1 MAFKRRLTAGL
12 AALSDPDFDPLTNG
26 REALGLPLSA
36 GSVDEMAEPAFL
48 ERLFQWRSLVAIT
61 RVGASNTAPEASRL
75 EALLA
80 RQSCLSLGRSTVV
93 GSWSKTSD
101 PKPSAGWGT
110 GAALD
115 KARAA
120 GISETEAWNG
130 SARLLYT
137 TASTHVRYFL
147 LSKVT

>member
-61 RVGASNTAPEASRL
+61 RVGASNTAPDDISSQQQAGL
-75 EALLA
+75 KH
-80 RQSCLSLGRSTVV
+80 CSLTVV
-93 GSWSKTSD
+93 
-101 PKPSAGWGT
+101 
-110 GAALD
+110 
-115 KARAA
+115 
-120 GISETEAWNG
+120 
-130 SARLLYT
+130 
-137 TASTHVRYFL
+137 
-147 LSKVT
+147 

>member
-1 MAFKRRLTAGL
+1 MLAFKRRLTAGL

-61 RVGASNTAPEASRL
+61 RVGASNTAPEKSRL
-75 EALLA
+75 EALLS
-80 RQSCLSLGRSTVV
+80 RQSRLSLGLSTAR
-93 GSWSKTSD
+93 SKTSD

>member
-61 RVGASNTAPEASRL
+61 RVGASNTAPEKSRL
-75 EALLA
+75 EALLSHS
-80 RQSCLSLGRSTVV
+80 RLSFRLSTVV
-93 GSWSKTSD
+93 GLWSKASD
-101 PKPSAGWGT
+101 PKPGAGWGT